1 MTEKSRKKTNIIEE
15 LLFDVVLGG
24 EQDPMGTAQPDETP
38 IFLRTSTAY
47 YPPVRITDLENQVRI
62 LTFRVGDLVRL
73 VKEMHVEIFDK
84 PNFTS
89 LTISDLGSNLLKV
102 AIPISVIIEETD
114 EEALAR
120 WPEVNAYGLGATLH
134 EALEYLKTDI
144 QDLYTDINSRDPN
157 TLGDVAIKTKNILD
171 KYIERKE

>member
-1 MTEKSRKKTNIIEE
+1 MIEKSRKKTNIIEE
-15 LLFDVVLGG
+15 LLFDVVFGG

-38 IFLRTSTAY
+38 IFLHTSTAY
-47 YPPVRITDLENQVRI
+47 YTPGRMTDLENQVHI
-62 LTFRVGDLVRL
+62 LTYRVADIVRL
-73 VKEMHVEIFDK
+73 AKEMHAEIFDR
-84 PNFTS
+84 PNVTS

-102 AIPISVIIEETD
+102 VIPISVIVEETD
-114 EEALAR
+114 EEALVR

-144 QDLYTDINSRDPN
+144 QDLCADLNSRDPN

-171 KYIERKE
+171 QYIERKE